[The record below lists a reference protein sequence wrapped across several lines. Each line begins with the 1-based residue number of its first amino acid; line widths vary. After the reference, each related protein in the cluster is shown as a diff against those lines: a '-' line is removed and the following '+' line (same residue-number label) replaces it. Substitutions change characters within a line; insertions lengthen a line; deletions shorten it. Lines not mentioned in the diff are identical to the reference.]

1 MNIVETSPRMAVTQQ
16 TEICTYYCGLKWSS
30 DAVICFI
37 IRLIQISIFKMR
49 TVWGTRL
56 CSYSVFAG
64 CSGKVDILHRCKC
77 CIFCTN
83 NRSLTKI
90 QQLHT
95 FFIFHIYHEDYYFW
109 RCNGSFCLAKHFPTL
124 CARCVYTHTH
134 NIVHISV
141 SLLLHVNTRM
151 L

>member
-64 CSGKVDILHRCKC
+64 CSGKVDIFHRCKC

-95 FFIFHIYHEDYYFW
+95 FFISLYFIYTMKTIISGVATAAFVW
-109 RCNGSFCLAKHFPTL
+109 PNIFLLCLPDV
-124 CARCVYTHTH
+124 CIHTH
-134 NIVHISV
+134 ITSYIFQ
-141 SLLLHVNTRM
+141 
-151 L
+151 